1 MTDLIKA
8 TGEAGNSGKHGGA
21 RPNSGRKPVYDEP
34 TTVMRV
40 PASKKQLVQQFLQQV
55 KNNPASGFVVSGAA
69 GNAVITNNS
78 SGASTTLSVHA
89 ANAPDGNIVPFPQPL
104 HDLSA
109 KFDLTPVKALT
120 HYQIPVAQEL
130 IPAGF
135 PSPAEDHIED
145 VLDLNEHLI
154 RNKSATFV
162 GRVGSASMLNAGFD
176 VGDEILIDRSI
187 EARHK
192 DIVIAMIDN
201 NFTMKRLM
209 LCEYDDEQDCDS
221 ADKLD
226 KPLSKALDE
235 PQQPIWFKAENPDFD
250 NIYPKDGQT
259 VVIIGVVT
267 FNIKRVFNR

>member
-1 MTDLIKA
+1 MADLNHLKVKPKGKVGS
-8 TGEAGNSGKHGGA
+8 TVDTEPVSKHGGV
-21 RPNSGRKPVYDEP
+21 RPNSGRKPSYNEA

-40 PASKKQLVQQFLQQV
+40 PVSKKELVKQFLQQ
-55 KNNPASGFVVSGAA
+55 
-69 GNAVITNNS
+69 
-78 SGASTTLSVHA
+78 STIL
-89 ANAPDGNIVPFPQPL
+89 PFPSIQQ
-104 HDLSA
+104 DLSPA
-109 KFDLTPVKALT
+109 LSLTPVKALT

-162 GRVGSASMLNAGFD
+162 GRVGSLSMLGAGFE

-201 NFTMKRLM
+201 KFTMKRLM
-209 LCEYDDEQDCDS
+209 LCEYDNDEDCNS
-221 ADKLD
+221 PSNSH
-226 KPLSKALDE
+226 KPLSTVLNE
-235 PQQPIWFKAENPDFD
+235 HNQPIWFKAENPEFH
-250 NIYPKDGQT
+250 NIYPEPGQT

-267 FNIKRVFNR
+267 YNIKKVMKR

>member
-1 MTDLIKA
+1 MTNLNQPDRKSKPKVDN
-8 TGEAGNSGKHGGA
+8 TSTPKPDSKHGGV
-21 RPNSGRKPVYDEP
+21 RPNAGRKPQYDEP
-34 TTVMRV
+34 TAVIRV
-40 PASKKQLVQQFLQQV
+40 PVSKKQLVKDFLKTGLGHEVQ
-55 KNNPASGFVVSGAA
+55 
-69 GNAVITNNS
+69 GNAVI
-78 SGASTTLSVHA
+78 AF
-89 ANAPDGNIVPFPQPL
+89 PDPQQ
-104 HDLSA
+104 DLSSQLA
-109 KFDLTPVKALT
+109 LTRVKVLT

-162 GRVGSASMLNAGFD
+162 GRVGSLSMSGAGFE

-201 NFTMKRLM
+201 RFTMKRLM
-209 LCEYDDEQDCDS
+209 LCEYDNDEDCNS
-221 ADKLD
+221 PSNKD
-226 KPLSKALDE
+226 KPLTAALNE
-235 PQQPIWFKAENPDFD
+235 HNQPIWFKAENIEFH
-250 NIYPKDGQT
+250 NIYPESGQT

-267 FNIKRVFNR
+267 YNIKKVIKR

>member
-1 MTDLIKA
+1 MADLNHIESKPKHKA
-8 TGEAGNSGKHGGA
+8 GSTADAPSGSKHGGV
-21 RPNSGRKPVYDEP
+21 RPNSGRKPNYDEA
-34 TTVMRV
+34 TTVIRV
-40 PASKKQLVQQFLQQV
+40 PVSKKELVKQFLQQ
-55 KNNPASGFVVSGAA
+55 
-69 GNAVITNNS
+69 
-78 SGASTTLSVHA
+78 STIL
-89 ANAPDGNIVPFPQPL
+89 PFPSIQQ
-104 HDLSA
+104 DLSPA
-109 KFDLTPVKALT
+109 LSLTPVKALT

-162 GRVGSASMLNAGFD
+162 GRVGSLSMLGAGFE

-201 NFTMKRLM
+201 KFTMKRLM
-209 LCEYDDEQDCDS
+209 LCEYDNDEDCNS
-221 ADKLD
+221 PGNSN
-226 KPLSKALDE
+226 KPLSTVLNE
-235 PQQPIWFKAENPDFD
+235 HNQPIWFKAENPEFH
-250 NIYPKDGQT
+250 NIYPEPGQT

-267 FNIKRVFNR
+267 YNIKKVMKR

>member
-1 MTDLIKA
+1 MTDLNH
-8 TGEAGNSGKHGGA
+8 TNSKPKPSVGDIGDAPSGSKHGGV
-21 RPNSGRKPVYDEP
+21 RPNSGRKPSYDEA
-34 TTVMRV
+34 TTVIRV
-40 PASKKQLVQQFLQQV
+40 PVSKKELVKQFLRQ
-55 KNNPASGFVVSGAA
+55 
-69 GNAVITNNS
+69 
-78 SGASTTLSVHA
+78 VHA
-89 ANAPDGNIVPFPQPL
+89 KPDATSLSISNMGNFPADPLAAQILPFPSIQQ
-104 HDLSA
+104 DLSPA
-109 KFDLTPVKALT
+109 LSLTPVKALT

-162 GRVGSASMLNAGFD
+162 GRVGSLSMLGAGFE

-201 NFTMKRLM
+201 KFTMKRLM
-209 LCEYDDEQDCDS
+209 LCEYDNDEDCNS
-221 ADKLD
+221 PGNSN
-226 KPLSKALDE
+226 KPLSTVLNE
-235 PQQPIWFKAENPDFD
+235 HNQPIWFKAENPEFH
-250 NIYPKDGQT
+250 NIYPEPGQT

-267 FNIKRVFNR
+267 YNIKKVMKR